1 MIRLSRECSNRS
13 MRGRRRGS
21 STRSLCSHSRTGR
34 TRAARADGA
43 ETHRRCETWRSA
55 WARQRWSSFLQ
66 RTCLVHPRFC
76 CCIADSSLTCLIRL
90 LRLAYGLWVTV
101 LPSARAAS
109 PLPPRRPSSASASG
123 PGAACISPCSCR
135 LVVARDW
142 IAGRHTVSHAEE
154 QASAALAARRLV
166 ARDLVAGTSAR
177 RSVSARFGH
186 DQRE

>member
-1 MIRLSRECSNRS
+1 MIRLSRECSSRS

-21 STRSLCSHSRTGR
+21 STRSLCSHSRTER

-66 RTCLVHPRFC
+66 RTCLVHQGFV
-76 CCIADSSLTCLIRL
+76 AVSLTCLIRL

-109 PLPPRRPSSASASG
+109 PLPPRPPSSASASG
-123 PGAACISPCSCR
+123 PGAACFSPCSRR

-166 ARDLVAGTSAR
+166 SPATWSPEPAREGECFGTFRSRKSAI
-177 RSVSARFGH
+177 G
-186 DQRE
+186 E